1 MTALALV
8 LAALA
13 GPAPADRVV
22 LVQDYRFK
30 RASVTVRRGQLVEWR
45 FRDRGIP
52 HNATGRAIRSGD
64 RRRSNYRK
72 RFRKAGT
79 YRYICTFHP
88 EMKGTITVR

>member
-22 LVQDYRFK
+22 LVDDYAFK
-30 RASVTVRRGQLVEWR
+30 PARVVVRRGDLVEWR
-45 FRDRGIP
+45 FRDGGVA

-64 RRRSNYRK
+64 RRRGEYRK
-72 RFRKAGT
+72 RFRTRGT
-79 YRYICTFHP
+79 YSYVCTFHP
-88 EMKGTITVR
+88 SMRGRVVVR